1 MLGAAA
7 APEFPTHL
15 GPMDKERRPPLL
27 PSLIPPL
34 QHSGQMLPPPE
45 PATQGRQGVDNS
57 GNTDELLDLGTNSTL
72 PTPLTRVECQGQAG
86 ESVTPPL
93 FAAKGDRC
101 YLIGSNTCSHALGKG
116 GGENGWRGQKN
127 QEFGILGFELLRKK
141 LVP

>member
-1 MLGAAA
+1 MLRAAA
-7 APEFPTHL
+7 APEFPIHL
-15 GPMDKERRPPLL
+15 GPMDKERPPLL

-34 QHSGQMLPPPE
+34 QHSGHMLPSPD

-57 GNTDELLDLGTNSTL
+57 GNNDELLDLGTNSTL

-101 YLIGSNTCSHALGKG
+101 YLIGANACSHALRGNEAVRTFAG
-116 GGENGWRGQKN
+116 GRKIRSLAFWVLNC
-127 QEFGILGFELLRKK
+127 LGRN
-141 LVP
+141 